1 MCSDN
6 GDPYRQYENSVLLHC
21 LQIIMK
27 KVMLADLIKQNT
39 KDTIEGLLSMIEAGE
54 ISLDAAQEEA
64 WVIYGYPEGGEATS
78 HSSSWAGLWAGGS
91 QTDWVVN
98 YEPIFESL
106 GDTLDDD
113 PIYSV
118 TRISIQTINEDYPH
132 SWSSAGS
139 SEHSLESI
147 QFLEQ
152 GSCARWFNE
161 YCGDHRFK

>member
-1 MCSDN
+1 M
-6 GDPYRQYENSVLLHC
+6 
-21 LQIIMK
+21 I
-27 KVMLADLIKQNT
+27 ADLIKQNT
-39 KDTIEGLLSMIEAGE
+39 KDAIEDLFSRIEASK
-54 ISLDAAQEEA
+54 ISLDEAQEKA
-64 WVIYGYPEGGEATS
+64 WEIYGYPEGGQATS

-91 QTDWVVN
+91 TTAWVVD

-118 TRISIQTINEDYPH
+118 TRISIETVNEDYPH
-132 SWSSAGS
+132 SWSSSDS

-147 QFLEQ
+147 EFLESN
-152 GSCARWFNE
+152 SCAKWFNT

>member
-1 MCSDN
+1 M
-6 GDPYRQYENSVLLHC
+6 
-21 LQIIMK
+21 I
-27 KVMLADLIKQNT
+27 ADLIKASI
-39 KDTIEGLLSMIEAGE
+39 KDEIKELRYQVENELL
-54 ISLDAAQEEA
+54 SLDAAQEKA
-64 WVIYGYPEGGEATS
+64 WSIYGYPEGGQATS

-91 QTDWVVN
+91 KTDWVVD

-118 TRISIQTINEDYPH
+118 TRISIETVNEDYPH
-132 SWSSAGS
+132 FWSSSDS

-147 QFLEQ
+147 EFLESN
-152 GSCARWFNE
+152 SCAKWFNT